1 MTAQE
6 LADRLAELAGWK
18 YGSMTDPAIKGLAR
32 GWSKGT
38 NLLLY
43 GQHPYPVG
51 SLDAL
56 EAFRR
61 EQLLGWEWDCVRW
74 YGPDN
79 CHAKVR
85 EKGCP
90 PNRHPA
96 TWPGDGPDEWTA
108 RASALIAAKETEHG

>member
-1 MTAQE
+1 MKTAQE

-61 EQLLGWEWDCVRW
+61 EQLPEWVYWDASSNGRTALYPFIFELSASISRSVKA
-74 YGPDN
+74 
-79 CHAKVR
+79 H
-85 EKGCP
+85 
-90 PNRHPA
+90 
-96 TWPGDGPDEWTA
+96 GPDEWTA
-108 RASALIAAKETEHG
+108 RAAALIAAKETP